1 MEALA
6 FSNFGEVVSVFK
18 GRHEFNRKIRNGKKQ
33 VKIFLAGGDPMI
45 LPRKISFHGSIQKE
59 KVVLCCRCKTQHMLG
74 ESCPEATPTPEDS
87 GMSFIEQSG
96 TPRENVA
103 PVEPESSVEI
113 CPSGKSQLKTSPLVE
128 EAGKENFSMGGA
140 SPDSDLGSGS
150 ESSTNT
156 DSELASLTGPEF
168 LRRNRP
174 ACHLRRTHL

>member
-1 MEALA
+1 M
-6 FSNFGEVVSVFK
+6 VVSK
-18 GRHEFNRKIRNGKKQ
+18 RKRWCCAAGAKLSTC
-33 VKIFLAGGDPMI
+33 LA
-45 LPRKISFHGSIQKE
+45 
-59 KVVLCCRCKTQHMLG
+59 KVVLRLHPPQKILACL
-74 ESCPEATPTPEDS
+74 SLS
-87 GMSFIEQSG
+87 NG

-156 DSELASLTGPEF
+156 DSELASLTGPKF

-174 ACHLRRTHL
+174 ACHLRKTHL